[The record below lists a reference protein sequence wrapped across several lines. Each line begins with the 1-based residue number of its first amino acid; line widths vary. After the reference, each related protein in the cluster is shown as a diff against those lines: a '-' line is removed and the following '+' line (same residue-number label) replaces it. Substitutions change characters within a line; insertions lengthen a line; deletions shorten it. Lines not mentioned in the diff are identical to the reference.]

1 MDARS
6 TATLQQIPAGGGWTP
21 VVVPGSAGERAGDEV
36 DVRLV
41 ERLGG
46 PARRATS

>member
-6 TATLQQIPAGGGWTP
+6 TATLQQLP
-21 VVVPGSAGERAGDEV
+21 AGDEI